1 MKVYQQSV
9 FERWPLEDCSV
20 QAIITSPPYYS
31 LRKYDIPDVII
42 GGDKDCKHELRSYEW
57 NQHSGRHMEI
67 NSKDAVLSHHPNI
80 PDMKLKASFC
90 LHCNAWQGQYGLE
103 PDFKSY
109 VSHSL
114 LWAKEAWRVLRDDGV
129 FFLNIADSYNST
141 PIGKQVD
148 QKRMSAH
155 GEFSYDHK
163 KTLQKDYPSKCLLCI
178 PERMMLGLI
187 DAGWVL
193 RNKIIWYKKN
203 AMPESVTD
211 RFSKKYEFV
220 YMFVKQ
226 PKYYFNLDAVLEP
239 YTEPMNRWGGEK
251 LKRKKEICDKCDG
264 KGHWYDYNHSGEMD
278 YYHECNQCHSSG
290 FIFVESQWD
299 KETNQATYRDR
310 NMRPNANGKNPG
322 DVWEIMTQPSPEK
335 HFAMWPEKLVE
346 RMILCSTK
354 AGDVV
359 LDPFAGSC
367 TTGKV
372 AISLQREFVG
382 IDLGYEEIGKRRT
395 SNVQINIL
403 V

>member
-226 PKYYFNLDAVLEP
+226 PRYYFDLDAVKEP
-239 YTEPMNRWGGEK
+239 FAEDTLLRIKKMFYEGRGKTEDYVKEGIYQRSAATMNRETGTKILSGD
-251 LKRKKEICDKCDG
+251 LK
-264 KGHWYDYNHSGEMD
+264 
-278 YYHECNQCHSSG
+278 
-290 FIFVESQWD
+290 
-299 KETNQATYRDR
+299 
-310 NMRPNANGKNPG
+310 GKNPG
-322 DVWEIMTQPSPEK
+322 DVWEIATQPSPEK
-335 HFAMWPEKLVE
+335 HYAMFPEKLVQ

-354 AGDVV
+354 VGDVV

-367 TTGKV
+367 TTGRV
-372 AISLQREFVG
+372 AISLQRKFVG